1 MFNQKKSWRLQN
13 LPLKLICRKFDF
25 CRMGV
30 AGQVK
35 IVLQFIFL
43 PIPAKRTAFVT
54 VIAKFLPIPAMRL
67 KNKWIFD
74 SVPNLKNRLP
84 IARAALFGE
93 PKNK

>member
-1 MFNQKKSWRLQN
+1 
-13 LPLKLICRKFDF
+13 
-25 CRMGV
+25 MGV
-30 AGQVK
+30 VGQVK

-43 PIPAKRTAFVT
+43 
-54 VIAKFLPIPAMRL
+54 LIPAMQL
-67 KNKWIFD
+67 KNKWISD